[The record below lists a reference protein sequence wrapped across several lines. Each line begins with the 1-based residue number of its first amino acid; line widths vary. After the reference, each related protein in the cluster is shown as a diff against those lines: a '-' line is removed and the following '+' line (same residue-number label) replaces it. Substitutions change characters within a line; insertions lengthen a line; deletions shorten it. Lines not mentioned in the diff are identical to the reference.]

1 MEKYI
6 EDWFYVIK
14 NCSVENTYKM
24 GWSKSIVECCL
35 ENPNLNLISFD
46 RISEKMFKY
55 YWNQTIF
62 FDLQQSPN
70 PNKPPKFITYV
81 KDRPGHDRRYAID
94 SSKLQNELGWVPQI
108 GFDEGMAMTVK
119 WYQDNQDWWEEIKS
133 GSYMEY
139 YAKQYAGR

>member
-1 MEKYI
+1 MKTQGWCQRCNTIKTELLMEKYI

-81 KDRPGHDRRYAID
+81 KDQIE
-94 SSKLQNELGWVPQI
+94 STKNNLGI
-108 GFDEGMAMTVK
+108 
-119 WYQDNQDWWEEIKS
+119 NQ
-133 GSYMEY
+133 SYMIGY
-139 YAKQYAGR
+139 LTN